1 MSYTETENLKLRKD
15 NGDEK
20 IVDWRTHS
28 NANMDTIDEAVQNL
42 VEVCANAKSLLGQLG
57 LDESGNPLIDAASA
71 RNTLGAATSGGA
83 SKSLYAAEQSIATN
97 ASNITKLQNSVSRIG
112 NFRLERVAVTVPAN
126 ANNVSVTAPTVSGY
140 TFVCWLGC
148 CANGWVNWTYLES
161 LDRNPTKLWKGSTET
176 VTRSCLAFALYHK
189 A

>member
-1 MSYTETENLKLRKD
+1 MSYTETENRKLRKD

-97 ASNITKLQNSVSRIG
+97 ASNITKLQNSVSHVV
-112 NFRLERVAVTVPAN
+112 L
-126 ANNVSVTAPTVSGY
+126 SGVDALNL
-140 TFVCWLGC
+140 TRTSSGTCCLDFV
-148 CANGWVNWTYLES
+148 V
-161 LDRNPTKLWKGSTET
+161 GSTKYRLQWRNDGISYAT
-176 VTRSCLAFALYHK
+176 CINGQWTTIWSK
-189 A
+189 

>member
-57 LDESGNPLIDAASA
+57 LDESGHPLIDAASA
-71 RNTLGAATSGGA
+71 RTTLGAATSGGA
-83 SKSLYAAEQSIATN
+83 SNTLYTAEQSIATN
-97 ASNITKLQNSVSRIG
+97 AGNIATNASNISKNASDITALKNSVSLVSPLSKVEFDQWTADRYGAISFAG
-112 NFRLERVAVTVPAN
+112 PYGTFTVIFDTAGISIWDRSQGVTVKYIEW
-126 ANNVSVTAPTVSGY
+126 S
-140 TFVCWLGC
+140 
-148 CANGWVNWTYLES
+148 
-161 LDRNPTKLWKGSTET
+161 
-176 VTRSCLAFALYHK
+176 
-189 A
+189 